1 MEDKD
6 FLSVFVKLNV
16 KLRGANVFE
25 QIVNVTVD
33 AIKIDRVIIM
43 IKNQT

>member
-16 KLRGANVFE
+16 KLRGVNVSE

-33 AIKIDRVIIM
+33 AIKIDRVIIK
-43 IKNQT
+43 IRTET